1 MDYLNLADLLR
12 GSASSREFFYTLPPD
27 LQISMQPYA
36 DLVHNAEELHRAVNA
51 AQLRRKMSEN
61 AGDNELYL

>member
-1 MDYLNLADLLR
+1 MEYLNLADLLR

-36 DLVHNAEELHRAVNA
+36 DLVHNADGLHRAAYA
-51 AQLRRKMSEN
+51 AQMRKRRAEMMGE
-61 AGDNELYL
+61 DDPVL